1 MSRRRQAIKKRSPN
15 TLLEAKVKQANVM
28 LRNLKK
34 ASIKDGT
41 WATRKLYDR
50 LSGGKINVIN
60 KKRGQIVLKG
70 GLNKTQKK
78 IINKAITNFMM
89 SDTAT
94 IKGIENVRD
103 RTIKSLRAT
112 LSDFDNPLT
121 YDEAEAYYRMFENKD
136 FSYLADK
143 FGASEMWALIDDA
156 IDQQDDETT
165 FLIRMKSIIG
175 DVNDDDVKKTLL
187 NIYNR
192 YVS

>member
-15 TLLEAKVKQANVM
+15 TLLEAKVKQANLM

-34 ASIKDGT
+34 GGIKEGT
-41 WATRKLYDR
+41 WASRKLYDR

-60 KKRGQIVLKG
+60 KKKGQIVIKG

-78 IINKAITNFMM
+78 IISKAITNFMM

-94 IKGIENVRD
+94 IKGIEDVRT
-103 RTIKSLRAT
+103 RTIKQLRAT
-112 LSDFDNPLT
+112 LSDVDRQLT

-136 FSYLADK
+136 FTYFSDK
-143 FGASEMWALIDDA
+143 FGASDMWALIDDA
-156 IDQQDDETT
+156 IEQNDDETT
-165 FLIRMKSIIG
+165 FLIRMGTIID
-175 DVNDDDVKKTLL
+175 DVNDDDVKDRLL
-187 NIYNR
+187 SIYEK